1 MYEYEGI
8 IDWIKKKLGMK
19 KKEKPKEEEEVRKE
33 EEVVEREKIK
43 KELMKKVKRPLLR
56 RTNRG
61 PEVANLQRILIILGY
76 LGKGEDDGIFGPRT
90 ERAVRQFQVD
100 AGIKVDGIVG
110 PVTWAALTQAL
121 ILERKKT
128 KRKAV
133 KAVTQPSTAE
143 LLALL
148 GVGLAI
154 SGLILLKR

>member
-8 IDWIKKKLGMK
+8 IDWIKRKLGMK
-19 KKEKPKEEEEVRKE
+19 KAEKKPEEVKKEEAI
-33 EEVVEREKIK
+33 EREEIK
-43 KELMKKVKRPLLR
+43 KELIKKIKRPLLR

-76 LGKGEDDGIFGPRT
+76 LGKGEDDGIFGPKT

-110 PVTWAALTQAL
+110 PITWAALTQAL

-128 KRKAV
+128 KRKAI
-133 KAVTQPSTAE
+133 KAVTQPSIAE
-143 LLALL
+143 LLAIL